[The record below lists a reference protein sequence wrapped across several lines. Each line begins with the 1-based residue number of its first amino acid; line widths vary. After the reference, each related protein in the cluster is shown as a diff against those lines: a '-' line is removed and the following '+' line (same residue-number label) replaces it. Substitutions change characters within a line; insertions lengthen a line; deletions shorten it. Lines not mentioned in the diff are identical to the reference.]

1 MIPPSVRPLPRY
13 RRGLSFIVLVLLGA
27 FVGGCSI
34 FSSLQEDSR
43 YSELSGGTASEV
55 TEGTEVAVERI
66 DPSAQNASG
75 RLGRTES
82 RFIEVLWEV
91 PALPVQG
98 FILRYGTDESALSG
112 SVQLMPEKLQRVRA
126 SGGAE
131 LYRYL
136 LPEPARDKTVYITIA
151 AVDGA
156 VESAPTKALA
166 VPPEE
171 AAPQVRP

>member
-1 MIPPSVRPLPRY
+1 M
-13 RRGLSFIVLVLLGA
+13 
-27 FVGGCSI
+27 
-34 FSSLQEDSR
+34 FSGPQEDSR
-43 YSELSGGTASEV
+43 YSELSGGNASEV

-98 FILRYGTDESALSG
+98 FILRYGTDESVLSG
-112 SVQLMPEKLQRVRA
+112 SAQLIPEKLQRVRT

-151 AVDGA
+151 AFDGA

-171 AAPQVRP
+171 SAPQARP